1 MEAAGTEEIP
11 SIMGH
16 NVEEDT
22 YTLSSPL
29 FEDLWSRPRM
39 RRVFGDREMVA
50 GWVRVEVALAR
61 AQATIGLIPPEEAE
75 AIAAV
80 GRNHVFDMAAMRA
93 GVTATLHQLMPFI
106 NQFRDA
112 CPDEA
117 GQYLHWGAT
126 TQDIIDTGAML
137 RSKEATQLIM
147 EGLEQL
153 EAALAALCEREAST
167 VMAGRTHGQQALPI
181 TFGFKVAN
189 WLEEVRRGIARL
201 EGMTDRVF
209 VASIVGA
216 VGTSAYMGSS
226 GQDVARRVAA
236 DLELGWDPVSWQ
248 AARDRI
254 GELLSSLILIGSSLG
269 RIGHELAILQKTE
282 ISEVHEPHGPG
293 QIGSST
299 MPQKRN
305 PSIAEGVLSAALML
319 RAQAGL
325 AMELMATEHERDDS
339 RWQIDS
345 RIVPEV
351 FLLLD
356 GQIGN
361 LTYLLEGL
369 EVDRERMR
377 ANIVDEIAGEPIM
390 KLLASSLGRH
400 NAHEILHECFM
411 IAHDKRMPILNVL
424 LSNPTVS
431 EHLSE
436 ADLRGVMDPS
446 SYLGVAVEVARNAA
460 RPRTVT

>member
-1 MEAAGTEEIP
+1 MEPIVKEEE
-11 SIMGH
+11 G
-16 NVEEDT
+16 

-29 FEDLWSRPRM
+29 FEDLWSRAPM
-39 RRVFGDREMVA
+39 RRKFSDRDMVE
-50 GWVRVEVALAR
+50 GWVRAEVALAR
-61 AQATIGLIPPEEAE
+61 AQAQEGLIPAQAAL
-75 AIAAV
+75 AIEQT
-80 GRNHVFDMAAMRA
+80 GRTLEFDMVAMRH

-112 CPDEA
+112 CPGDA

-137 RSKEATQLIM
+137 RSKQAMTMIV
-147 EGLEQL
+147 EGLEKL
-153 EAALAALCEREAST
+153 EAALATLCEREAET

-189 WLEEVRRGIARL
+189 WLSEVRRSTDRL
-201 EGMTDRVF
+201 KALFDRVF
-209 VASIVGA
+209 VVSIVGA
-216 VGTSAYMGSS
+216 VGTSAYMGPK
-226 GQDVARRVAA
+226 GLDVAQKVAA
-236 DLELGWDPVSWQ
+236 DLGLGWDPVSWQ

-254 GELLSSLILIGSSLG
+254 GEMLSAMILAGSSLG
-269 RIGHELAILQKTE
+269 RIGHELAVLQKTE
-282 ISEVHEPHGPG
+282 LSEVHEPHGPE
-293 QIGSST
+293 QVGSST

-305 PSIAEGVLSAALML
+305 PSIAEGVLSAGLML
-319 RAQAGL
+319 RSQAGL

-361 LTYLLEGL
+361 LTYLVEGL

-377 ANIVDEIAGEPIM
+377 ANIVDEMAGEPM
-390 KLLASSLGRH
+390 MRALASFLGRH
-400 NAHEILHECFM
+400 NAHDVLHECFM
-411 IAHDKRMPILNVL
+411 TAHEKRLPILDVL
-424 LSNPTVS
+424 SANEAVS
-431 EHLSE
+431 AHLDRE
-436 ADLRGVMDPS
+436 QLRALMDPS
-446 SYLGVAVEVARNAA
+446 SYLGVAVEVARGEA
-460 RPRTVT
+460 RRAR

>member
-1 MEAAGTEEIP
+1 ME
-11 SIMGH
+11 S
-16 NVEEDT
+16 VVKEDG

-29 FEDLWSRPRM
+29 FEDLWSRAPM
-39 RRVFGDREMVA
+39 RRKFSDLDMVG

-61 AQATIGLIPPEEAE
+61 AQAAVGLIPAQAAKTIEEA
-75 AIAAV
+75 
-80 GRNHVFDMAAMRA
+80 GRTHVFDMVAMRH

-112 CPDEA
+112 CPNDA

-137 RSKEATQLIM
+137 RSKEAMSMIL
-147 EGLEQL
+147 EGLTTL
-153 EAALAALCEREAST
+153 EAALAVVCEREAET

-189 WLEEVRRGIARL
+189 WLSEVRRGIDRL
-201 EGMTDRVF
+201 KAMSERVF
-209 VASIVGA
+209 VVSIVGA
-216 VGTSAYMGSS
+216 VGTSAYMGPK
-226 GQDVARRVAA
+226 GLEVAQKVAA

-254 GELLSSLILIGSSLG
+254 GEMLSGMILLGSSLG
-269 RIGHELAILQKTE
+269 RIGHELAALQKTE
-282 ISEVHEPHGPG
+282 LSEVHEPHGPE
-293 QIGSST
+293 QVGSST

-305 PSIAEGVLSAALML
+305 PSIAEGVLSAGLML

-361 LTYLLEGL
+361 LTYLVEGL
-369 EVDRERMR
+369 EVDRARMR
-377 ANIVDEIAGEPIM
+377 ANIVAEVAGEPM
-390 KLLASSLGRH
+390 MRALASFLGRH
-400 NAHEILHECFM
+400 NAHDVLHECFM
-411 IAHDKRMPILNVL
+411 LAHEKRVPILDVL
-424 LSNPTVS
+424 SANESVS
-431 EHLSE
+431 AHLGKE
-436 ADLRGVMDPS
+436 QLQALMDPS
-446 SYLGVAVEVARNAA
+446 SYLGVAVDVARNEA
-460 RPRTVT
+460 RRAR